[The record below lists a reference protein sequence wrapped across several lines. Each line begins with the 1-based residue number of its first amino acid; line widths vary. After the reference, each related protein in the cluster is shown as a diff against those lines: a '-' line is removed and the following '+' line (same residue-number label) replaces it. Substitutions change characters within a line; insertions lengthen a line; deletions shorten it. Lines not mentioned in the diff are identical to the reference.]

1 LRFWTWLLRNSV
13 AGAAIA
19 VTRDRPCS
27 HNSMARTKLGRM
39 AIATTLRMEDDFSG
53 ELGRTGP
60 QRSWRDA
67 AGSPDR

>member
-1 LRFWTWLLRNSV
+1 
-13 AGAAIA
+13 
-19 VTRDRPCS
+19 
-27 HNSMARTKLGRM
+27 MARTKLGRM

-67 AGSPDR
+67 AGSPNRRTGSPR